1 MRLTRTSD
9 TQVPMSEEKPRIRVL
24 VVDDDTDYAA
34 LLAERLQ
41 REGHEVHTASDAE
54 SAILELVTVWPDIAI
69 VDIGLPVVDG
79 YELAERFRKVGHC
92 KLIALSGYSAA
103 SARTDT
109 VVTSFDRH
117 LIKPVNVSAL
127 LQAIHDLS

>member
-1 MRLTRTSD
+1 MRRTSTSD
-9 TQVPMSEEKPRIRVL
+9 TQVNMSEEKPRIRVL
-24 VVDDDTDYAA
+24 VVDDDVDYAA
-34 LLAERLQ
+34 LLAERLE

-54 SAILELVTVWPDIAI
+54 SAILELVTVWPDVAI

-92 KLIALSGYSAA
+92 KLIALSGYSAE

-117 LIKPVNVSAL
+117 LLKPVNVSVL
-127 LQAIHDLS
+127 LQAITDLA